1 MPYNLFIK
9 GSLHQLIFLSEMV
22 GVLSYTMKAFNGLR
36 ICIEAHRNS
45 IFHRLCALHLPLTSH
60 LILIYQCDCISNEHS
75 PSCEKTVFLSPNSR
89 HNRISTWTFVS
100 MTFPLILHFPPTPWK
115 IIFEEF
121 FIFSEF
127 PGFCFLA
134 KPLHFSQNFRFP
146 MFQPSKDEM
155 IPLL

>member
-1 MPYNLFIK
+1 
-9 GSLHQLIFLSEMV
+9 MV
-22 GVLSYTMKAFNGLR
+22 GVLSCTMKAFNGLR

-60 LILIYQCDCISNEHS
+60 LILIDYCDCISNEHS

-115 IIFEEF
+115 IHLWGVFHLQWVSWFASLPNHCTFLKISDFLCSNLPKMRWF
-121 FIFSEF
+121 HSFSF
-127 PGFCFLA
+127 AFSCCKFLA
-134 KPLHFSQNFRFP
+134 KMKSGLP
-146 MFQPSKDEM
+146 
-155 IPLL
+155 